1 MSQTRQKHRL
11 PNRRSWGFK
20 SMVSNEWVLYLLE
33 YNTEFVIRSVY
44 STKKS
49 CFTLFV
55 GLLLFLLFPVSQVMK
70 EWVVLAPTVRNLRRG
85 KKRWHAASPTPQPKG
100 RTNTD
105 TSQMQESGLH
115 QLHFAEES
123 SPSNLGGFAWPHPQQ
138 KWICAPPE
146 NIQACEGQAGDKEW
160 LICIHQKEVMLNK
173 PDDLLWWSDW
183 LGGWRQRSGYFSNL
197 ISVRLSALSHKLL
210 IWKLMKLRL

>member
-1 MSQTRQKHRL
+1 MSQTRQKHKL

-20 SMVSNEWVLYLLE
+20 SMVSNGWVLYLLE

-85 KKRWHAASPTPQPKG
+85 KKRCHAASPTPQPKG

-138 KWICAPPE
+138 KWICTPPWKHPGTWRTSRWQRVV
-146 NIQACEGQAGDKEW
+146 NMHSPKGSHAWQTWWPSMMKW
-160 LICIHQKEVMLNK
+160 LA
-173 PDDLLWWSDW
+173 WWLKGEKWVFLQLDF
-183 LGGWRQRSGYFSNL
+183 RKAFST
-197 ISVRLSALSHKLL
+197 IP
-210 IWKLMKLRL
+210 